1 MTWKEFKEK
10 AEEQGIKDDMEVSF
24 IDWYD
29 TAEVLVVNII
39 EDSFSIE

>member
-10 AEEQGIKDDMEVSF
+10 AEEKGVTNEMEVSF

-29 TAEVLVVNII
+29 APELVVII
-39 EDSFSIE
+39 VEDSFSIE